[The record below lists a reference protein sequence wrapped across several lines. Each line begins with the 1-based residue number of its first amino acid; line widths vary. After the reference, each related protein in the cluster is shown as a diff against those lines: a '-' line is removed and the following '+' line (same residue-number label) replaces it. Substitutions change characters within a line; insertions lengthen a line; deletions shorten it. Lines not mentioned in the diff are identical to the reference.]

1 MSLAS
6 LSTLFFPFSK
16 PHNSVPPFSSSQTK
30 KRCRRVITSVAEDRE
45 TVPVVSKDI
54 NVLHKDDNT
63 QVSPNNTDDDILT
76 SRAINATIVLGFGAF
91 AVTKLLTIDHDYW
104 HVSIFNFIFKLL
116 FFFHFWAKWLTSFF

>member
-1 MSLAS
+1 MSVAS
-6 LSTLFFPFSK
+6 LSTLFLPFSK
-16 PHNSVPPFSSSQTK
+16 LHNSVPPFSSSQTK

-54 NVLHKDDNT
+54 NVLHKDHNT
-63 QVSPNNTDDDILT
+63 QVAPNTDDDILT

-116 FFFHFWAKWLTSFF
+116 FFFHF